1 MRLILN
7 FVMNGIGVTRRLY
20 LFQVLVHEVLDGI
33 PVWMQEIPKQ
43 ASADIQ
49 QKSPEIGYYC
59 WELGT
64 VNQSDRLGDHVTRGR
79 NDLSAKSTCT

>member
-49 QKSPEIGYYC
+49 QKSPEIGYYR
-59 WELGT
+59 
-64 VNQSDRLGDHVTRGR
+64 SSIRI
-79 NDLSAKSTCT
+79 AKFEKERQVVGLKVLF